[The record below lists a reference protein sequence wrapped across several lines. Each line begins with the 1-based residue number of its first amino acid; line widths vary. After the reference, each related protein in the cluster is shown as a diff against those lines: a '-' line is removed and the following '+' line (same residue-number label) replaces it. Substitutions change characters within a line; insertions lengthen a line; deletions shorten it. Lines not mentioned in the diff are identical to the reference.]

1 MKPTAR
7 IAAAEWEVMN
17 LIWAASPV
25 PAAELIDELGRKKG
39 WAPRTTRTLLARLV
53 HKQALTFE
61 KDGPRYLYRPKVR
74 LEDCVRHESRS
85 FLDRVFGGEPAA
97 MLMQLVK
104 ETNLSPN
111 EIAELRRIL
120 KEKEK

>member
-1 MKPTAR
+1 MNLVW
-7 IAAAEWEVMN
+7 AAA
-17 LIWAASPV
+17 PV
-25 PAAELIDELGRKKG
+25 PAADLIDELGRKKG

-53 HKQALTFE
+53 HKEALTFE
-61 KDGPRYLYRPKVR
+61 KDGPRYLYRPKLR

-97 MLMQLVK
+97 MLIQLVK
-104 ETNLSPN
+104 QTNLSPE
-111 EIAELRRIL
+111 EITELRRIL